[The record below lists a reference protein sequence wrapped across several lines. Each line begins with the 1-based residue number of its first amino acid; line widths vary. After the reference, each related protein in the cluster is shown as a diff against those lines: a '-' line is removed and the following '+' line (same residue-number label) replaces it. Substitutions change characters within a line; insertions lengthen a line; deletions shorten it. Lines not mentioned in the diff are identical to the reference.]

1 MFKRFALRFDDA
13 PPIFVAVKLV
23 TVGVFEKTGVLFAPT
38 MVRSEFAG
46 RVVGRADARAT
57 RARMARAGFAS
68 AFRGNDAVYK
78 HTHRPR
84 SRKKKRYSNY

>member
-1 MFKRFALRFDDA
+1 MFTRFALRFDDA

-46 RVVGRADARAT
+46 RVVGSCEG
-57 RARMARAGFAS
+57 MALKDELVPPSLVR
-68 AFRGNDAVYK
+68 
-78 HTHRPR
+78 T
-84 SRKKKRYSNY
+84 